1 MNYSEQEQY
10 LRNSHAWAAGFAVVL
25 LVLAAICLRTA
36 GGLSIYVTIAFGLIV
51 AALAIFL
58 SYTPDY
64 LHVTSNPGKAAR
76 WEVRVRWRILGA
88 ALVLGLLSA
97 SNVREAIVVVLA
109 IVWLVCANLQARA
122 TVTPRNAAA
131 YFWLTDVGLLVVLL
145 PVQGMPLLLGAALL
159 AAAAHLSVVICQKRC
174 FAWAAFVSGASAVF
188 LYFFGRQVGTDPKL
202 LFASIGLL
210 VMSALATAWLV
221 HRAQKHSAKN
231 VSTAIAELKDFTGYS
246 EEKVRQLW
254 LTSNQQLA
262 ANWEKAHL
270 AEDDAER
277 MAEWYRENSE
287 LYLFAIS
294 AYNLEFKRIRS
305 NLGVLKYAR
314 GACLDYGAGNGELL
328 LELARQGHPVT
339 YYDVDGKTMQFA
351 RRRAQQRGLTME
363 FARAKDDLTAATK
376 KRGFDTVFSFD
387 VLEHL
392 PDLPGELGFLSSL
405 LAPGGRM
412 MFDVPAGS
420 TKAHPMHLNHNL
432 DVTAFLLA
440 RGMQEERNLAESIP
454 FKKQEKYIFRAKA

>member
-1 MNYSEQEQY
+1 MNYDEQQQY
-10 LRNSHAWAAGFAVVL
+10 LRNSQAWAAGLAAA
-25 LVLAAICLRTA
+25 VLALAAVCLRTA
-36 GGLSIYVTIAFGLIV
+36 GSLSIFAILAFGLIV
-51 AALAIFL
+51 AALAISL

-88 ALVLGLLSA
+88 ALVLGLISA
-97 SNVREAIVVVLA
+97 SNVREAIVVALA
-109 IVWLVCANLQARA
+109 IVWLICANLQARA

-145 PVQGMPLLLGAALL
+145 PVRGMPLLLGAALL
-159 AAAAHLSVVICQKRC
+159 AAAAHLSIVICQKRC
-174 FAWAAFVSGASAVF
+174 FAWTFVVSSASAVL
-188 LYFFGRQVGTDPKL
+188 LYFFSRQVGTDPKL
-202 LFASIGLL
+202 LFATIGLP
-210 VMSALATAWLV
+210 VTSALATAWLV
-221 HRAQKHSAKN
+221 HRAQKHSARN
-231 VSTAIAELKDFTGYS
+231 VSIAIAELKDFTGYS

-254 LTSNQQLA
+254 LTSNRQLA

-270 AEDDAER
+270 AQDDAER

-328 LELARQGHPVT
+328 LELARKGHAVT
-339 YYDVDGKTMQFA
+339 YYDVEGKTMQFA
-351 RRRAQQRGLTME
+351 RHRAQQRGLTME
-363 FARAKDDLTAATK
+363 FARTKEDLVTTAKK
-376 KRGFDTVFSFD
+376 GGFDTVFSFD

-432 DVTAFLLA
+432 DVRVFLLA
-440 RGMQEERNLAESIP
+440 RGMQEERGLSESIP
-454 FKKQEKYIFRAKA
+454 FKKQEKYIFRAKV